1 MSRYRTMKTNSSF
14 SVYKTCLI
22 MTVYPSSRTTHLK
35 VTSARWQMWWRPS
48 PISTKAGRQVTAAM
62 IWWEL
67 KRLATG
73 TAPWQTSK
81 ERSKLQVISLGE
93 GHVVKNQES
102 LTLTSSC
109 LWRSWYVGLRTTG
122 ALERNPEAVYFWLS
136 QSFNRISCRAMWSL
150 TPLLQTWLD
159 SSLFNQKC
167 SIHWGCSP
175 VLWVVFSFTL
185 LFSSCFSV

>member
-1 MSRYRTMKTNSSF
+1 
-14 SVYKTCLI
+14 
-22 MTVYPSSRTTHLK
+22 MTVYPPSRMTHLK
-35 VTSARWQMWWRPS
+35 VTSARWQMWWHPS
-48 PISTKAGRQVTAAM
+48 PISTRAGRKVTAAM

-81 ERSKLQVISLGE
+81 EMSKLQVISLGE
-93 GHVVKNQES
+93 GDVVKNQEG

-109 LWRSWYVGLRTTG
+109 LWRSWYVGLSTTG
-122 ALERNPEAVYFWLS
+122 GLERNPGAVYFWLS

-167 SIHWGCSP
+167 SVCWGSSP
-175 VLWVVFSFTL
+175 VLWVILSLPVM
-185 LFSSCFSV
+185 FSSSFSVQMKTWIF